1 MPPLCVVACELHA
14 SFLAKKCKKDVGL
27 QHMDRRRLLQ
37 ISMGR
42 SSIPLA
48 HSLPPIPS
56 SISLPFLRPLSLF
69 LLFTLLLHPLFFP
82 PFPYSSS
89 PFPFPINPARG
100 SASTVNSHTFVWR
113 GKNDGAPTGFW
124 LWGPPPPMESAP
136 YNYQV
141 LTVYS
146 HS

>member
-1 MPPLCVVACELHA
+1 MPV
-14 SFLAKKCKKDVGL
+14 FLAKKCKKDVGL

-42 SSIPLA
+42 SSIPVA

-69 LLFTLLLHPLFFP
+69 LLFTLLLHPLFSP

-100 SASTVNSHTFVWR
+100 SASTVNCHTFVWR
-113 GKNDGAPTGFW
+113 GKNDGAPTRFW
-124 LWGPPPPMESAP
+124 LWGRPPPWSWRHISIRFSPFTHIHKS
-136 YNYQV
+136 
-141 LTVYS
+141 
-146 HS
+146 